1 MAEACLVLTA
11 FESREQA
18 QPTIVALISE
28 QLASCVQ
35 VYDVDSMYVW
45 QGEVVSC
52 PETVLSIRTT
62 KEAYP
67 RLERRL
73 FELHPY
79 ELPEIIQIPVTAG
92 LAPYI
97 DWIAENSLPRLQD
110 GDGAPQR
117 NEGGEPN
124 QESDDQA

>member
-79 ELPEIIQIPVTAG
+79 ELPEIIQIPVTDG
-92 LAPYI
+92 LKPYI
-97 DWIAENSLPRLQD
+97 DWIAENSLPKQPGVED
-110 GDGAPQR
+110 EAQE
-117 NEGGEPN
+117 NGESGPTRDN
-124 QESDDQA
+124 QA